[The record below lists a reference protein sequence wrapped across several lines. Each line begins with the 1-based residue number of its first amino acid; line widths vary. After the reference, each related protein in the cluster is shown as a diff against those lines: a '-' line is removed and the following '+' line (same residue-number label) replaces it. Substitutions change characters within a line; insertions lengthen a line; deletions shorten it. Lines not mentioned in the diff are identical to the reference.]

1 MRKVLVVGLV
11 VVFLLPV
18 VIGEKSNGVQSFGVW
33 IIIITTGRRD
43 EQ

>member
-1 MRKVLVVGLV
+1 
-11 VVFLLPV
+11 